1 MNKLSLLNNT
11 PVDLV
16 YKYIDLSD
24 PALNR
29 TDSVRKDFDNNE
41 LRYSIRSALKNIP
54 WIRYIYIIMPN
65 ERVSFLK
72 SADLISSKKPHFSLD
87 KKSSTLERTKE
98 KQDKYNEKRSK
109 TLCVNFMFGALA
121 SFPQGAKRPFS

>member
-72 SADLISSKKPHFSLD
+72 SADLFHSVSNILKTMIYSDLTARLRQLLNTIS
-87 KKSSTLERTKE
+87 
-98 KQDKYNEKRSK
+98 
-109 TLCVNFMFGALA
+109 GI
-121 SFPQGAKRPFS
+121 

>member
-72 SADLISSKKPHFSLD
+72 SADLISQ
-87 KKSSTLERTKE
+87 RI
-98 KQDKYNEKRSK
+98 KYIKDND
-109 TLCVNFMFGALA
+109 LL
-121 SFPQGAKRPFS
+121 